1 MSAFTVVPKETQM
14 LAVRS
19 WPGNEE
25 TIENLFGDRVHAV
38 MDNSCDWEIRPHG
51 RYTDQLVQR
60 GDWFVLTGHNHIVR
74 YTHEKFEATFIIV
87 ESAFDLDDPTG
98 THEPP

>member
-1 MSAFTVVPKETQM
+1 MSAFTVAPKNTRM

-19 WPGNEE
+19 WPGDEE
-25 TIENLFGDRVHAV
+25 TIENLFGDRVSKV
-38 MDNSCDWEIRPHG
+38 MGQSYDWEVRSHG

-74 YTHEKFEATFIIV
+74 YTHEKFEADFIIL
-87 ESAFDLDDPTG
+87 ESAFDLDNPTG
-98 THEPP
+98 MQEPE